1 MGSMNTTIEAVP
13 RPGAIEYPPEVR
25 ADMDIILRCLNER
38 LPVPKDVAERMWAR
52 VEAIRQETFEKHG
65 LLDIGVPAI
74 RELRG
79 ELPE

>member
-1 MGSMNTTIEAVP
+1 MNTTIEAAP

-25 ADMDIILRCLNER
+25 ADMDIVLRCLNER
-38 LPVPKDVAERMWAR
+38 VPVPKDVVERVRAR
-52 VEAIRQETFEKHG
+52 SRAIMQATFEKHG

-79 ELPE
+79 DLPE

>member
-1 MGSMNTTIEAVP
+1 MSTATEVER

-25 ADMDIILRCLNER
+25 ADMDTVLRCLNER
-38 LPVPKDVAERMWAR
+38 VPVPKDVVDRMWAR
-52 VEAIRQETFEKHG
+52 TRAIMQATYEKHG